1 MNSVQDRRHRH
12 RGPSAAQLERDAAL
26 VRVSRTRR
34 FVIGG
39 AAALSAGIA
48 ALVSAV
54 APGHTL
60 GAKTAEAATG
70 TSSASGSGRSTAHAS
85 TASKKMPPLAKPSD
99 LGLSGP
105 RVGPTAPGSSSS
117 SSGNTGNTGNTG
129 GGASGNS
136 GGGGNT
142 GNTGPAGNSG
152 GSAGSGNSGSA
163 GNSGPAAAAP
173 AQASPPAPVTS
184 GGS

>member
-1 MNSVQDRRHRH
+1 MSSVENRRPRHR
-12 RGPSAAQLERDAAL
+12 RQSAAQLQRDAAL

-60 GAKTAEAATG
+60 GAKTADAATSSG
-70 TSSASGSGRSTAHAS
+70 TSGSGSGSSTAHAS
-85 TASKKMPPLAKPSD
+85 AAAKRMPPLAKPSD
-99 LGLSGP
+99 LGLAGP
-105 RVGPTAPGSSSS
+105 PSGPTA
-117 SSGNTGNTGNTG
+117 SSGAGN
-129 GGASGNS
+129 SGNS
-136 GGGGNT
+136 

-152 GSAGSGNSGSA
+152 NTGSTGSTGNSGNTGITGSTGNTGVV
-163 GNSGPAAAAP
+163 GNSGPVP
-173 AQASPPAPVTS
+173 QAAPVTS